1 MPSGFL
7 LIISAPSG
15 TGKSTVCRKLLE
27 RDRSLRYSVSCSTR
41 APRPGEIDGKHYHF
55 LSVDEFK
62 KRVRQGEFLEWALVH
77 GNHYGTPRRF
87 IERELEA
94 GHTAV
99 LDVDVQGAASI
110 RRRVKAVVT
119 VFLLPPSWES
129 LKERLRA
136 RKDARESVETR
147 LANARKE
154 LTHAEEYDYLVVND
168 SLATAVKQVESI
180 IQAER
185 LRPGRHPLSGV
196 GVAELAAA
204 K

>member
-27 RDRSLRYSVSCSTR
+27 RDRTLRYSVSCSTR
-41 APRPGEIDGKHYHF
+41 APRPGEVDGKHYHF
-55 LSVDEFK
+55 LTLEEFK
-62 KRVRQGEFLEWALVH
+62 KRIRSGEFLEWAVVH
-77 GNHYGTPRRF
+77 GNYYGTPKRF
-87 IERELEA
+87 IERESES
-94 GHTAV
+94 GRVVV

-110 RRRVKAVVT
+110 KKRAKHVVT

-154 LTHAEEYDYLVVND
+154 LTHAEDYDYLVVND

-180 IQAER
+180 IVSER
-185 LRPGRHPLSGV
+185 LRPGRHPISGV
-196 GVAELAAA
+196 GVAEIAAVR
-204 K
+204 